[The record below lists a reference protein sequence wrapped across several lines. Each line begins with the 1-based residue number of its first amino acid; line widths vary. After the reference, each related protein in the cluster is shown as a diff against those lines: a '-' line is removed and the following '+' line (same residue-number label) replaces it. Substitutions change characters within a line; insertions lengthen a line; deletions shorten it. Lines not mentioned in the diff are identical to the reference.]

1 MGVQERKRQK
11 RIKENVIK
19 RDGYVCCYCDQV
31 LTDETLT
38 LEHIVPVSHR
48 GMFNA
53 TNLTASCAPC
63 NNKRGNRPFFD
74 YIKSF
79 NFSDAKIRKYK
90 NLYFNNL
97 RIKVLN
103 IAKEECIYNDY
114 EIPQDL
120 IERACDI
127 LKIKSINYDEFASQ
141 ITISFHSFHLR
152 NEIVYAFEN
161 LIHLI
166 EDKVV

>member
-1 MGVQERKRQK
+1 MGMTERKRQK
-11 RIKENVIK
+11 RIRKNVID
-19 RDGYVCCYCDQV
+19 RDGYVCCYCNQI
-31 LTDETLT
+31 LTEENLT
-38 LEHIVPVSHR
+38 LDHIIPVSKR

-53 TNLTASCAPC
+53 TNLTVSCAPC
-63 NNKRGNRPFFD
+63 NNNRGSQPFFD

-79 NFSDAKIRKYK
+79 NFSDTKIRKYK
-90 NLYFNNL
+90 SLYFNNL

-127 LKIKSINYDEFASQ
+127 LKIKSVNYDEFANK
-141 ITISFHSFHLR
+141 ITISFHAFHLR

-166 EDKVV
+166 EDKAG